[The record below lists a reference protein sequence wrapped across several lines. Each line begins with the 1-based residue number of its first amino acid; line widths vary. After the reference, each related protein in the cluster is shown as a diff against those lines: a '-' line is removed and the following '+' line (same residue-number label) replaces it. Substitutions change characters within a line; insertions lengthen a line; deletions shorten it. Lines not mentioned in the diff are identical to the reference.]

1 MREEE
6 YQRFLD
12 DQTYLLYPL
21 IFQEYLYTLAHVHSF
36 SSNNKLS
43 FLIVKRL
50 ITRMYQQKHLIL
62 SDNNYK
68 QNQISIY
75 NYNLY
80 YQIISEGFALIG
92 EVAFSPRF
100 VFSLENSEILKVQN
114 LRSILSIFPFL
125 EDQFPYLNYLSGGLL
140 PYPIHLEKVVQ
151 TLRYWLK
158 DPSSLHL
165 LRLFLH
171 ESWNWNSPFF
181 PKQKSAFF
189 QKRKRIKRN
198 LRFVLFLSNSLVYEY
213 ESVFFFLRS
222 QFLHLRSNHF
232 RVLVER
238 IYFYGKVDNFT
249 EVFAKKFIDVF
260 ANSFQVTIQLF
271 KDPHMHYVRFKRQF
285 FFALRS
291 TPLIMKKWKY
301 YFVNLFQ
308 CHFFVWV
315 QPKKIYI
322 YLLDESS
329 LDFLGYLVNVEFT
342 PSAIRSQMLEHS
354 FLTENTMKKLDTIV
368 PLNPLIKSL
377 TKMKFCNK
385 IGHPLSKP
393 PWADPSD
400 SDLIDRFL
408 CICGDLSQ
416 YFSGSSDKKSLS
428 RLKYILRF
436 SCLKTFA
443 HKHKTNIHTLARQ
456 LGSDFWEPFFT
467 EEPVVLPFW
476 ILQGP
481 SPTHLARELEKLDTD
496 RLWFLNIKWVF
507 GYLNV
512 DI

>member
-1 MREEE
+1 MLEEQ
-6 YQRFLD
+6 YKRFLD
-12 DQTYLLYPL
+12 GQTYLLYPL
-21 IFQEYLYTLAHVHSF
+21 IFQEYLYTLAHAHSL
-36 SSNNKLS
+36 SYNNKLS
-43 FLIVKRL
+43 FLIVKRF
-50 ITRMYQQKHLIL
+50 ITGMYQQNHLIL
-62 SDNNYK
+62 SDNNYE
-68 QNQISIY
+68 QNKFSIY
-75 NYNLY
+75 NSNLY

-151 TLRYWLK
+151 ILRYWLK

-171 ESWNWNSPFF
+171 ESWNWKSPFF
-181 PKQKSAFF
+181 PKQK
-189 QKRKRIKRN
+189 RKRRKRN
-198 LRFVLFLSNSLVYEY
+198 LRFVLFLANSLVSEY
-213 ESVFFFLRS
+213 ECIFFFLRS
-222 QFLHLRSNHF
+222 QFLHLRSNNF
-232 RVLVER
+232 RVLFER
-238 IYFYGKVDNFT
+238 IYFYGKTENFT

-260 ANSFQVTIQLF
+260 ANRFQVPIQLL

-285 FFALRS
+285 VFALRG
-291 TPLIMKKWKY
+291 TPLIIKKWKY

-342 PSAIRSQMLEHS
+342 PSVIRSQMLEHS
-354 FLTENTMKKLDTIV
+354 FLTENTLKKLDTIV
-368 PLNPLIKSL
+368 PINPLIQSL
-377 TKMKFCNK
+377 TKINLCNK
-385 IGHPLSKP
+385 VGHPLSKP

-400 SDLIDRFL
+400 SDLINRFG
-408 CICGDLSQ
+408 CICRNLSQ
-416 YFSGSSDKKSLS
+416 YFSGSSDKKNLY

-467 EEPVVLPFW
+467 EEEEAVVLPLV
-476 ILQGP
+476 IIPGP
-481 SPTHLARELEKLDTD
+481 SPTHLERELDKLDTD
-496 RLWFLNIKWVF
+496 RLWFFHLKWW
-507 GYLNV
+507 G
-512 DI
+512 I